1 MAIAVALANLAI
13 KKSRPYDITDL
24 GTMAFEFANDALV
37 GIKENI
43 EGVLKQIDPIS
54 NLFDTVAATS
64 EALEAYNIAKH
75 GPNTDAYESLIN
87 ISDPDLLKAYFDKE
101 KNKLNNEQF
110 VDPSDRLP
118 SLAFSNPRSTGDSYR
133 RGSKVG
139 NRQGDKQVLAYPL
152 DIDPKQDHMKIRRYN
167 YLRAQANSSKPQRD
181 VIINDQTVNVAGDS
195 VVGSDLMGSILLP
208 MPKATDV
215 NGVEWGKSELT
226 STGLGALKLAQGLD
240 RRTGSMLGGAM
251 TGGAIGAS
259 TGAGA
264 VPGAILGGTAGALID
279 MSGLTGTASGIS
291 AEEIR
296 KQNAAREAL
305 QTNDFSTA
313 KELIAAGGGVYTQAI
328 SGMSGFLLGT
338 ELDTDTFLAR
348 TGGRVLNPNAEML
361 FQGPVIRDFTFS
373 FIMIA
378 RSEKEGKEIRKIIR
392 FLKLGMAPKFQNN
405 TFIANPDVFLLDY
418 KNGLAKNDILK
429 TTNRFSPGG
438 LALTTMNVDYAPNGY
453 WSAYEDSQPVAI
465 KMDLNF
471 TELRPLYQG
480 DQLGTPEDSVGY

>member
-1 MAIAVALANLAI
+1 MAIAVALAGLAI

-37 GIKENI
+37 GIKENV
-43 EGVLKQIDPIS
+43 EGVLNQLNPSSDK
-54 NLFDTVAATS
+54 FDKTAATS
-64 EALEAYNIAKH
+64 EALDAYNIAKY
-75 GPNTDAYESLIN
+75 GSNKNAYEDLIN
-87 ISDPDLLKAYFDKE
+87 ISDPDLLNAYFDKE

-110 VDPSDRLP
+110 VDPSDTLP
-118 SLAFSNPRSTGDSYR
+118 SLAFSEPRSTGDSYR
-133 RGSKVG
+133 RGRKAPNRYGSKE
-139 NRQGDKQVLAYPL
+139 VLAYPL

-181 VIINDQTVNVAGDS
+181 VIINDQKVNVAGDS

-226 STGLGALKLAQGLD
+226 STGLGAMKLAQGID
-240 RRTGSMLGGAM
+240 RRLMSAAGGAM
-251 TGGAIGAS
+251 VGGMVNGP
-259 TGAGA
+259 TGATIGGITGA
-264 VPGAILGGTAGALID
+264 MVDA
-279 MSGLTGTASGIS
+279 SGLTGTTSGIS

-296 KQNAAREAL
+296 MQNEAREAI
-305 QTNDFSTA
+305 QTGDYSLA
-313 KELIAAGGGVYTQAI
+313 KELMAGG
-328 SGMSGFLLGT
+328 SGMMAQSISSISGFLLGT

-373 FIMIA
+373 FVMIA

-418 KNGLAKNDILK
+418 KNGLRENDVLK
-429 TTNRFSPGG
+429 TVNRFNPGG

-453 WSAYEDSQPVAI
+453 WSAYEDSQPVAV